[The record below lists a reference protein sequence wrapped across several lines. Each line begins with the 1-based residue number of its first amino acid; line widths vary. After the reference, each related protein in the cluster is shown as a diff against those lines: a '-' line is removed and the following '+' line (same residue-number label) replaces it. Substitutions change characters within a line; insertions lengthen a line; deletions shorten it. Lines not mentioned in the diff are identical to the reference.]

1 MSGLGDLHT
10 HTVFSDGVLTPEE
23 LLIKAKSV
31 GLSAI
36 SITDHDNAD
45 GVRIALDLQE
55 KYDIYVVAGI
65 ELSCNENGKE
75 YHILGYGFDL
85 DNTDMVK
92 HIDAYRITRLRRAES
107 MHRKLKSLGLNINF
121 DDILVIAGSA
131 PITRPHI
138 AQAIKTAGY
147 TDNLK
152 EAFYRFIGDGGPAY
166 QAKPTFTVENA
177 VKLINNAGGVAV
189 LAHPANFVEPSKLY
203 KMIEVGLDG
212 IEVVHPMHNDTL
224 RRFYSSIAS
233 QYWLLQTGGSD
244 FHGNRDW
251 DEINFGKEG
260 VSSSVIDS
268 LRYRSRAEIK

>member
-1 MSGLGDLHT
+1 MFGLSDLHT
-10 HTVFSDGVLTPEE
+10 HTNFSDGVLSPED
-23 LLIKAKSV
+23 LIIKAKKV
-31 GLSAI
+31 GLVAL

-45 GVRIALDLQE
+45 GVRIALDLQN
-55 KYDIYVVAGI
+55 KYDILIIPGI
-65 ELSCNENGKE
+65 ELSCNDQGKE

-85 DNTDMVK
+85 DNPPMVK
-92 HIDAYRITRLRRAES
+92 HIEEYRITRLRRAES
-107 MHRKLKSLGLNINF
+107 MHRKLKSLGMDINF
-121 DDILVIAGSA
+121 DDILEIAGSA
-131 PITRPHI
+131 PVTRPHI

-147 TDNLK
+147 TDTLK
-152 EAFYRFIGDGGPAY
+152 DAFYRFIGDGGPAY

-189 LAHPANFVEPSKLY
+189 LAHPAHFVEPAVLY

-212 IEVVHPMHNDTL
+212 IEVVHPMHSDTL

-244 FHGNRDW
+244 FHGNREF

-260 VSSSVIDS
+260 VSSAIIES
-268 LRYRSRAEIK
+268 LKFRAR